1 MEIELQNLREKY
13 EEMRQ
18 NEVEKIRLKYIL
30 K

>member
-18 NEVEKIRLKYIL
+18 NEDEKIRLKYIL